1 MTKEAYGI
9 ENLLKS
15 TQFIAEL
22 TDVMQVLLKDDK
34 ISFKD
39 LLNTDLYKEA
49 IDVLKWGQYFKDNW
63 DDIEAE
69 AKDLDAAE
77 AIQLSL
83 ALMEALKTAH
93 EVLTEGTESEG

>member
-1 MTKEAYGI
+1 MSNTEYGI

-15 TQFIAEL
+15 TQFISEL

-34 ISFKD
+34 VSFKD

-49 IDVLKWGQYFKDNW
+49 IDVLKWGQFFKQNW
-63 DDIEAE
+63 DQVEAE

-93 EVLTEGTESEG
+93 EVLTEGSEG